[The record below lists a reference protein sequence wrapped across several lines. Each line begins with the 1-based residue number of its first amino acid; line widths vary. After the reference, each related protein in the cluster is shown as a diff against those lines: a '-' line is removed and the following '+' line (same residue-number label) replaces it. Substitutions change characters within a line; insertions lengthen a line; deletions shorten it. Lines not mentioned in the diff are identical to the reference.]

1 MTVTPLTPA
10 TPDRPLRADAR
21 RNRARLLAEAE
32 RAFAER
38 GVDAPLEDVA
48 RRAGVG
54 IGTLYR
60 HFPTRDALVEAL
72 IAAGVDDLAAL
83 SDELSTAAE
92 PFEALHEWLRA
103 LVRHVAAYRGLAE
116 SLVAA
121 GCGAGDGPL
130 ADTCRRTE
138 AAGAALF
145 DRARRLGAVRP
156 DATVAD
162 VLDLASSAAWIATGR
177 GDPAQG
183 DRLLALALDGFRPE
197 AGAGTEPG
205 YQPR

>member
-1 MTVTPLTPA
+1 MSA
-10 TPDRPLRADAR
+10 TSPTTDASDPSARPLRADAR

-72 IAAGVDDLAAL
+72 IAAGVDELAAL
-83 SDELSTAAE
+83 SDGLSGAAD

-183 DRLLALALDGFRPE
+183 DRLLALALDGFRP
-197 AGAGTEPG
+197 GAG